1 MEVALGNVPAKEC
14 AMSPRK
20 QFRGPARQRG
30 AIGLMA
36 ALTLVIALGFTLL
49 VIDTG
54 RLYMEQRKLQRVA
67 DTAALEAVSRDG
79 NCKAGQSATIYASQS
94 ATRNGFTVTADNTLT
109 ASCGTLQ
116 TGADNLRAFVV
127 DATKTAAVQVIVSR
141 PVNTSIAAG
150 IGALLSGGPVS
161 LTTRLSATAVAAEP
175 KITLAQLSIRSTLLS
190 VDSARAN
197 LLNPLFSTLLGGNVN
212 LTVGGWD
219 GLVKTDINLLKFMD
233 QLAIELGVSAGN
245 YTALLNTQGSVTQ
258 FIKAAANVVNLNG
271 ATAQVKTALAN
282 LQVAATGASP
292 IKLGDLLQL
301 QTGTQEAGLDATVQL
316 FQLIQGFVQLANK
329 NSAVIA
335 TLPVNVLGV
344 AGVST
349 RIKVI
354 QPPQFSAV
362 GNPALAKVA
371 PLGVNRIYVSTA
383 QVRVLVSVDLS
394 LINSVLQLVNTLLT
408 PVVGLVNT
416 LLAPGCILGSCT
428 QTDLKILPNGLN
440 LDLGIEAGVGSS
452 YVTDYSCASPAS
464 KSLTATTN
472 ISALQ
477 VKVGQ
482 IDDAIWLSSSSG
494 QSLSPLPLVDIGSKT
509 CSGILGLTCGPRTP
523 FGGGGSEI
531 MIDSPIAGKTEPN
544 YTFANPHEINVSP
557 DPTHPVSVSGVVGSL
572 KGTLGGVTLIQHAPA
587 IGSLLGGLLSTL
599 LSTLSDVVSLLITAI
614 SGLLAPLVDPIVDTL
629 LLNLGIDV
637 NKVDVGFNLTCGEKG
652 KAYLVI

>member
-1 MEVALGNVPAKEC
+1 
-14 AMSPRK
+14 MSPCL

-36 ALTLVIALGFTLL
+36 AGTLALALGFMLL
-49 VIDTG
+49 VIDSG
-54 RLYMEQRKLQRVA
+54 RLYLEQRKLQRVA
-67 DTAALEAVSRDG
+67 DTAALEAVTRDG
-79 NCKAGQSATIYASQS
+79 NCLSGASATAYATQS
-94 ATRNGFTVTADNTLT
+94 ATRNGFTVNADNTLT
-109 ASCGTLQ
+109 VSCGTLQ
-116 TGADNLRAFVV
+116 IGADHLRAFSA
-127 DATKTAAVQVIVSR
+127 DPKKSAAVQVIATRTVA
-141 PVNTSIAAG
+141 TSVAAG
-150 IGALLSGGPVS
+150 IGALLSGGPAS

-175 KITLAQLSIRSTLLS
+175 KISLAQLSIRSTLLG
-190 VDSARAN
+190 VDSSQSS

-258 FIKAAANVVNLNG
+258 FIKAAATVVNLNG
-271 ATAQVKTALAN
+271 ATATVTTALAN
-282 LQVAATGASP
+282 LQVAATSASP

-301 QTGTQEAGLDATVQL
+301 QTGTQAAGLDATVQL

-329 NSAVIA
+329 NSAVTA
-335 TLPVNVLGV
+335 VLPVNVLGL
-344 AGVST
+344 AGVTT

-362 GNPALAKVA
+362 GDPALAKAA
-371 PLGVNRIYVSTA
+371 PLGVNRIYVRTA
-383 QVRVLVSVDLS
+383 QVRILVSVDLS
-394 LINSVLQLVNTLLT
+394 VINAVLQLVNSLLS

-416 LLAPGCILGSCT
+416 LLAPGCLLGNCT
-428 QTDLKILPNGLN
+428 QTDLQILPNGLN
-440 LDLGIEAGVGSS
+440 LDLGIEAGTGSS
-452 YVTDYSCASPAS
+452 YVTDYSCASPTN

-472 ISALQ
+472 ISAVQ

-482 IDDAIWLSSSSG
+482 IDDAIWLSSSPA
-494 QSLSPLPLVDIGSKT
+494 QSLSPLTLVDIGSKT
-509 CSGILGLTCGPRTP
+509 CNFSGCGARTP

-531 MIDSPIAGKTEPN
+531 MIDSPVAGTTEPN
-544 YTFANPHEINVSP
+544 YTFANPHEINVSA
-557 DPTHPVSVSGVVGSL
+557 DPTHPVMVSGVVGSL
-572 KGTLGGVTLIQHAPA
+572 KGTLGGITLIQHTPT
-587 IGSLLGGLLSTL
+587 IGSLLGSLLSTL
-599 LSTLSDVVSLLITAI
+599 LSTLSNVVALLASAI
-614 SGLLAPLVDPIVDTL
+614 SGLLAPLVDPIVNSL
-629 LLNLGIDV
+629 LMNLGIDI

>member
-1 MEVALGNVPAKEC
+1 
-14 AMSPRK
+14 MSPRM
-20 QFRGPARQRG
+20 QFRSPSRQRG

-36 ALTLVIALGFTLL
+36 AGTLALALGFTLL

-79 NCKAGQSATIYASQS
+79 NCKSGQSALNYATES
-94 ATRNGFTVTADNTLT
+94 AARNGFTVSADNTLIVN
-109 ASCGTLQ
+109 CGTLQ
-116 TGADNLRAFVV
+116 TGADNLRAFAV
-127 DATKTAAVQVIVSR
+127 DATKAAAVEVVASR
-141 PVNTSIAAG
+141 TVNTSIAAG

-161 LTTRLSATAVAAEP
+161 LTTRLNATAVAAEP

-190 VDSARAN
+190 VDSAKSN

-258 FIKAAANVVNLNG
+258 FIRAAANVVNLNG
-271 ATAQVKTALAN
+271 ATAQVNTALAN

-292 IKLGDLLQL
+292 IKLGDLLTL
-301 QTGTQEAGLDATVQL
+301 QTGTQETGLDATVQL

-335 TLPVNVLGV
+335 TLPVNVLGL
-344 AGVST
+344 AGVTT

-362 GNPALAKVA
+362 GDPALAKLS

-383 QVRVLVSVDLS
+383 QVRILVAVDLS
-394 LINSVLQLVNTLLT
+394 LINSVLQLVNALLS
-408 PVVGLVNT
+408 PVVATLNTVLV
-416 LLAPGCILGSCT
+416 LECLFGDCT
-428 QTDLKILPNGLN
+428 QTDFRILPNGVN
-440 LDLGIEAGVGSS
+440 LDLGIEAGKGTS
-452 YVTDYSCASPAS
+452 YVTDYSCATPTD
-464 KSLTATTN
+464 KSLTATTE
-472 ISALQ
+472 ISTLQ
-477 VKVGQ
+477 VKIGR
-482 IDDAIWLSSSSG
+482 INDAIWLSSSPAT
-494 QSLSPLPLVDIGSKT
+494 SLSPLTLIDIGSKN
-509 CSGILGLTCGPRTP
+509 CRSLLDCDARVP

-531 MIDSPIAGKTEPN
+531 MIDSPIAGKIEPN

-557 DPTHPVSVSGVVGSL
+557 VPTHPVSVSGVVGSL
-572 KGTLGGVTLIQHAPA
+572 KGTLGGITVSQRAPTTS
-587 IGSLLGGLLSTL
+587 SLLGGVLNAVTSVLT
-599 LSTLSDVVSLLITAI
+599 TVVGSLATAI
-614 SGLLAPLVDPIVDTL
+614 SGLLAPLVDPIVDSL
-629 LLNLGIDV
+629 LTNLGIDI

-652 KAYLVI
+652 KAYLAI

>member
-1 MEVALGNVPAKEC
+1 
-14 AMSPRK
+14 MSPRM

-36 ALTLVIALGFTLL
+36 AGTLALALGFTLL

-79 NCKAGQSATIYASQS
+79 NCKSGQSATTYATQS
-94 ATRNGFTVTADNTLT
+94 ATRNGFTVNTDNTLT
-109 ASCGTLQ
+109 VSCGTLQ

-141 PVNTSIAAG
+141 PVTTSIAAG
-150 IGALLSGGPVS
+150 IGALLSGAPVS
-161 LTTRLSATAVAAEP
+161 LTTRLDATAVAAEP
-175 KITLAQLSIRSTLLS
+175 KVTLAQLSIRSTLLS
-190 VDSARAN
+190 VDSARSN

-245 YTALLNTQGSVTQ
+245 YTALLNTQGSVTK

-271 ATAQVKTALAN
+271 ASAEVKTALTN

-292 IKLGDLLQL
+292 IKLGDLLTL

-329 NSAVIA
+329 NSAVNS
-335 TLPVNVLGV
+335 TLPVNVLGL
-344 AGVST
+344 AGVT
-349 RIKVI
+349 THIKVI

-362 GNPALAKVA
+362 GDPALAKVA
-371 PLGVNRIYVSTA
+371 PLGVNKIYVRTA
-383 QVRVLVSVDLS
+383 QVRILVSVDLS

-452 YVTDYSCASPAS
+452 YVTDYSCASPTN

-482 IDDAIWLSSSSG
+482 IDDAVWLSSSG
-494 QSLSPLPLVDIGSKT
+494 APSLSPLTLVDIGSKT
-509 CSGILGLTCGPRTP
+509 CTLLNCGARTP

-531 MIDSPIAGKTEPN
+531 MIDSPIAGKTESN

-557 DPTHPVSVSGVVGSL
+557 EPTHPVSVSGVVGSL
-572 KGTLGGVTLIQHAPA
+572 KGTLGGLTLIQHTPT
-587 IGSLLGGLLSTL
+587 IGSLLGSLLSTL
-599 LSTLSDVVSLLITAI
+599 LSTLSQVVGLLITAI
-614 SGLLAPLVDPIVDTL
+614 SGLLAPLVDPIVDSL
-629 LLNLGIDV
+629 LVNLGIDV

>member
-1 MEVALGNVPAKEC
+1 
-14 AMSPRK
+14 MSPRM

-36 ALTLVIALGFTLL
+36 AGTLALALGFTLL
-49 VIDTG
+49 VIDSG
-54 RLYMEQRKLQRVA
+54 RLYLEQRKLQRVA
-67 DTAALEAVSRDG
+67 DVAALEAVARDG
-79 NCKAGQSATIYASQS
+79 NCKSGQSAATYATES
-94 ATRNGFTVTADNTLT
+94 AARNGFTVDADNTL
-109 ASCGTLQ
+109 AVNCGSLQ
-116 TGADNLRAFVV
+116 TGADNLRAFTA
-127 DATKTAAVQVIVSR
+127 DATKTAAVQVTVSR
-141 PVNTSIAAG
+141 PVTTSVAAG

-175 KITLAQLSIRSTLLS
+175 KQTLAQLSIRSTLLG
-190 VDSARAN
+190 VDSAKSN

-233 QLAIELGVSAGN
+233 QLAIELGVTAGN
-245 YTALLNTQGSVTQ
+245 YTALLDTQGSVTQ
-258 FIKAAANVVNLNG
+258 FIKAAATVAGQSG
-271 ATAQVKTALAN
+271 ATVEVKAALAN
-282 LQVAATGASP
+282 LQLSASATSP

-301 QTGTQEAGLDATVQL
+301 QTGAQAQGLDATVQL
-316 FQLIQGFVQLANK
+316 FQLIQGVVQLANK
-329 NSAVIA
+329 NSAVNA
-335 TLPVNVLGV
+335 VLPVNLLGL
-344 AGVST
+344 AGVTT

-362 GNPALAKVA
+362 GDPALAKVA

-383 QVRVLVSVDLS
+383 QIRILVAVDLS
-394 LINSVLQLVNTLLT
+394 LIDSVLQLVNSLLT
-408 PVVGLVNT
+408 PVVGAVNT
-416 LLAPGCILGSCT
+416 LLWPGCILGNCT
-428 QTDLKILPNGLN
+428 QTDLKILPNGLS
-440 LDLGIEAGVGSS
+440 LDVGIEAGMGSS
-452 YVTDYSCASPAS
+452 YVTDYSCATPNS

-472 ISALQ
+472 IAVVQ

-482 IDDAIWLSSSSG
+482 IDDAIWLSSSPAP
-494 QSLSPLPLVDIGSKT
+494 SLSPLPLVDIGSKT
-509 CSGILGLTCGPRTP
+509 CHLFTCGARTP

-557 DPTHPVSVSGVVGSL
+557 NPTHPVAVSGVVGSL
-572 KGTLGGVTLIQHAPA
+572 KGTLGGVTLIKHAPT
-587 IGSLLGGLLSTL
+587 IGSLLGSLLSSL
-599 LSTLSDVVSLLITAI
+599 LSVLSDVVSLLITAI
-614 SGLLAPLVDPIVDTL
+614 SGLLAPLVDPIVDNL
-629 LLNLGIDV
+629 LMNLGIDI

>member
-1 MEVALGNVPAKEC
+1 MEVAFGNAPAKEC
-14 AMSPRK
+14 AMSPRM
-20 QFRGPARQRG
+20 QFRAPARQRG

-36 ALTLVIALGFTLL
+36 AGTLALALGFTLL

-79 NCKAGQSATIYASQS
+79 NCKSGQSATNYASQS
-94 ATRNGFTVTADNTLT
+94 ATRNGFTVNADNTLT
-109 ASCGTLQ
+109 VNCGTLQ
-116 TGADNLRAFVV
+116 TGADNLRAFAV
-127 DATKTAAVQVIVSR
+127 DATKTATVQVNVSR
-141 PVNTSIAAG
+141 PVTTSIAAG

-190 VDSARAN
+190 VDSARSN

-219 GLVKTDINLLKFMD
+219 GLVKTDINLLKFID
-233 QLAIELGVSAGN
+233 QLAIELGVAAGN
-245 YTALLNTQGSVTQ
+245 YTALLNTQGSVSK
-258 FIKAAANVVNLNG
+258 FIKAAATVASRNG
-271 ATAQVKTALAN
+271 ATVEVKTALAN
-282 LQVAATGASP
+282 LQLSAAAASP
-292 IKLGDLLQL
+292 IKLGDLLTL

-316 FQLIQGFVQLANK
+316 FQLIQGFVQLASK

-335 TLPVNVLGV
+335 TLPVNVLGL
-344 AGVST
+344 AGVTT

-362 GNPALAKVA
+362 GDPALAKLA
-371 PLGVNRIYVSTA
+371 PLGVNKIYVRTA
-383 QVRVLVSVDLS
+383 QVRILVSVDLS
-394 LINSVLQLVNTLLT
+394 LINTVLQLVNTLLS

-416 LLAPGCILGSCT
+416 LLAPGCIFGSCT

-440 LDLGIEAGVGSS
+440 LDVGIEAGVGSS
-452 YVTDYSCASPAS
+452 YVTDYSCASPTN
-464 KSLTATTN
+464 KSLSATTN
-472 ISALQ
+472 ISAVQ

-482 IDDAIWLSSSSG
+482 IDDAIWLSSSAAP
-494 QSLSPLPLVDIGSKT
+494 SLSPLSLVDIGSKT
-509 CSGILGLTCGPRTP
+509 CTLLNCGARTP

-557 DPTHPVSVSGVVGSL
+557 NPTHPVTVSGVVGSL
-572 KGTLGGVTLIQHAPA
+572 KGTLGGVTLIQHTPT

-599 LSTLSDVVSLLITAI
+599 LSTLSDVVLLLITAI
-614 SGLLAPLVDPIVDTL
+614 SGLLAPLVDPIVDSL
-629 LLNLGIDV
+629 LVNLGIDV

>member
-1 MEVALGNVPAKEC
+1 MEVALGNAPAKEC
-14 AMSPRK
+14 AMSPRT

-36 ALTLVIALGFTLL
+36 AGTLALALGFTLL

-79 NCKAGQSATIYASQS
+79 NCKSGQSATTYATQS
-94 ATRNGFTVTADNTLT
+94 ATRNGFTVSADNTLIV
-109 ASCGTLQ
+109 SCGTLQ
-116 TGADNLRAFVV
+116 TGAENLRAFVV

-141 PVNTSIAAG
+141 PVTTSIAAG
-150 IGALLSGGPVS
+150 IGALLSGAPVS
-161 LTTRLSATAVAAEP
+161 LTTRLDATAVAAEP

-190 VDSARAN
+190 VDSARSN

-245 YTALLNTQGSVTQ
+245 YTALLNTQGSVTK

-271 ATAQVKTALAN
+271 ASAEVKTALTN

-292 IKLGDLLQL
+292 IKLGDLLTL

-329 NSAVIA
+329 NSAVNS
-335 TLPVNVLGV
+335 TLPVNVLGL
-344 AGVST
+344 AGVT
-349 RIKVI
+349 THIKVI

-362 GNPALAKVA
+362 GDPALAKVA
-371 PLGVNRIYVSTA
+371 PLGVNKIYVRTA
-383 QVRVLVSVDLS
+383 QVRILVSVDLS

-452 YVTDYSCASPAS
+452 YVTDYSCASPIN

-482 IDDAIWLSSSSG
+482 IDDAVWLSSSG
-494 QSLSPLPLVDIGSKT
+494 APSLSPLTLVDIGSKT
-509 CSGILGLTCGPRTP
+509 CTLLNCGARTP

-531 MIDSPIAGKTEPN
+531 MIDSPIAGKTESN

-557 DPTHPVSVSGVVGSL
+557 EPTHPVSVSGVVGSL
-572 KGTLGGVTLIQHAPA
+572 KGTLGGLTLIQHTPT
-587 IGSLLGGLLSTL
+587 IGSLLGSLLSTL
-599 LSTLSDVVSLLITAI
+599 LSTLSQVVGLLITAI
-614 SGLLAPLVDPIVDTL
+614 SGLLAPLVDPIVDSL
-629 LLNLGIDV
+629 LVNLGIDV

>member
-1 MEVALGNVPAKEC
+1 
-14 AMSPRK
+14 MSPRM

-36 ALTLVIALGFTLL
+36 AGTLALALGFTLL

-79 NCKAGQSATIYASQS
+79 NCKSGQSATTYATQS
-94 ATRNGFTVTADNTLT
+94 ATRNGFTVSADNTLT
-109 ASCGTLQ
+109 VSCGTLQ
-116 TGADNLRAFVV
+116 TGAENLRAFVV

-141 PVNTSIAAG
+141 PVTTSIAAG
-150 IGALLSGGPVS
+150 IGALLSGAPVS
-161 LTTRLSATAVAAEP
+161 LTTRLDATAVAAEP

-190 VDSARAN
+190 VDSARSN

-245 YTALLNTQGSVTQ
+245 YTALLNTQGSVTK

-271 ATAQVKTALAN
+271 ASAEVKTALTN

-292 IKLGDLLQL
+292 IKLGDLLTL

-329 NSAVIA
+329 NSAVNA
-335 TLPVNVLGV
+335 VLPVNLLGL
-344 AGVST
+344 AGVT
-349 RIKVI
+349 TYIKVI

-362 GNPALAKVA
+362 GDPALAKVA

-383 QVRVLVSVDLS
+383 QIRVLVAVDLS
-394 LINSVLQLVNTLLT
+394 LIDDVMKAINLILKPIVALI
-408 PVVGLVNT
+408 NT
-416 LLAPGCILGSCT
+416 LLAPGCIFGDCT
-428 QTDLKILPNGLN
+428 QTDLQLLPNGLS
-440 LDLGIEAGVGSS
+440 LDLGLEVGKGTS
-452 YVTDYSCASPAS
+452 YVTDYSCATPTS
-464 KSLTATTN
+464 KSLTATTE
-472 ISALQ
+472 ISTLQ

-482 IDDAIWLSSSSG
+482 INDAIWLSSSSAT
-494 QSLSPLPLVDIGSKT
+494 SLSPLALVDIGTQNCRSLSD
-509 CSGILGLTCGPRTP
+509 CDPRIP

-531 MIDSPIAGKTEPN
+531 MIDSPIAGKTEAN
-544 YTFANPHEINVSP
+544 YTFINPHEINVSP
-557 DPTHPVSVSGVVGSL
+557 IPTHSVTISGVVGSL
-572 KGTLGGVTLIQHAPA
+572 KSTLGGVDLIEHKPNF
-587 IGSLLGGLLSTL
+587 GSLLGALLGTL
-599 LSTLSDVVSLLITAI
+599 SSALSDVIGLLASAI
-614 SGLLAPLVDPIVDTL
+614 SGLLAPLVDPIVDSL
-629 LLNLGIDV
+629 LVNLGIDV

>member
-1 MEVALGNVPAKEC
+1 
-14 AMSPRK
+14 MSPRM

-36 ALTLVIALGFTLL
+36 AGTLALALGFTLL

-79 NCKAGQSATIYASQS
+79 NCKSGQSATTYATQS
-94 ATRNGFTVTADNTLT
+94 ATRNGFTVNTDNTLT
-109 ASCGTLQ
+109 VSCGTLQ

-141 PVNTSIAAG
+141 PVTTSIAAG
-150 IGALLSGGPVS
+150 IGALLSGAPVS
-161 LTTRLSATAVAAEP
+161 LTTRLDATAVAAEP
-175 KITLAQLSIRSTLLS
+175 KVTLAQLSIRSTLLS
-190 VDSARAN
+190 VDSARSN

-245 YTALLNTQGSVTQ
+245 YTALLNTQGSVTK

-271 ATAQVKTALAN
+271 ASAEVKTALTN

-292 IKLGDLLQL
+292 IKLGDLLTL

-329 NSAVIA
+329 NSAVNS
-335 TLPVNVLGV
+335 TLPVNVLGL
-344 AGVST
+344 AGVT
-349 RIKVI
+349 THIKVI

-362 GNPALAKVA
+362 GDPALAKVA
-371 PLGVNRIYVSTA
+371 PLGVNKIYVRTA
-383 QVRVLVSVDLS
+383 QVRILVSVDLS

-452 YVTDYSCASPAS
+452 YVTDYSCASPTN

-482 IDDAIWLSSSSG
+482 IDDAVWLSSSG
-494 QSLSPLPLVDIGSKT
+494 APSLSPLTLVDIGSKT
-509 CSGILGLTCGPRTP
+509 CTLLNCGARTP

-531 MIDSPIAGKTEPN
+531 MIDSPIAGKTESN

-557 DPTHPVSVSGVVGSL
+557 EPTHPVSVSGVVGSL
-572 KGTLGGVTLIQHAPA
+572 KGTLGGLSLIQHTPT
-587 IGSLLGGLLSTL
+587 IGSLLGSLLSTL
-599 LSTLSDVVSLLITAI
+599 LSTLSQVVGLLITAI
-614 SGLLAPLVDPIVDTL
+614 SGLLAPLVDPIVDSL
-629 LLNLGIDV
+629 LVNLGIDV

>member
-1 MEVALGNVPAKEC
+1 MEVALGNAPAKEC
-14 AMSPRK
+14 AMSPRM

-36 ALTLVIALGFTLL
+36 AATLAIALGFTLL

-79 NCKAGQSATIYASQS
+79 NCKSGQSATIYASQS

-212 LTVGGWD
+212 LAVGGWD

-335 TLPVNVLGV
+335 TLPVNVLGL

-362 GNPALAKVA
+362 GDPALAKVA

-452 YVTDYSCASPAS
+452 YVTDYSCASPTS

-482 IDDAIWLSSSSG
+482 IDDAIWLSSSSA
-494 QSLSPLPLVDIGSKT
+494 QSLSPLPLVDIGSKSCT
-509 CSGILGLTCGPRTP
+509 LLNCGARTP

-544 YTFANPHEINVSP
+544 YTFVNPHEINVSP

-614 SGLLAPLVDPIVDTL
+614 SGLLAPLVDPIVDSL